1 MRHEL
6 SGCVE
11 SASTTFSCVSV
22 SAETGR
28 NLVPHREG
36 SDQRDASPG
45 GLEARVGT
53 AGWRNRS
60 GGAVFPG
67 RSYSGIN
74 KMADSVRS
82 GRAVLTDRRTTGS
95 VFEGCGRGGAQKAA
109 RIQLMGRK
117 ICFPDR

>member
-45 GLEARVGT
+45 GLEARWGPQEGGT
-53 AGWRNRS
+53 APAERF
-60 GGAVFPG
+60 FPG
-67 RSYSGIN
+67 GVTQESTRWPIRS
-74 KMADSVRS
+74 APVERS
-82 GRAVLTDRRTTGS
+82 
-95 VFEGCGRGGAQKAA
+95 
-109 RIQLMGRK
+109 
-117 ICFPDR
+117 